1 MVAMSTIAAPPRVL
15 KQRRNLT
22 FSPEAAAFLD
32 EQPNASAVAD
42 AAVLEAMQA
51 KRRHEALGRYVAELE
66 AEFGPADPGEV
77 ARISALLRS

>member
-1 MVAMSTIAAPPRVL
+1 MSTIAAPPRVQ

-51 KRRHEALGRYVAELE
+51 KRRREALGRYLAERE
-66 AEFGPADPGEV
+66 AEFGPFDPAEV
-77 ARISALLRS
+77 ARFRQLLS